1 LNPVLRQ
8 EASLGDFVAKTLGES
23 VRQAAEGARGDG
35 AAASEKRTA
44 VVDALNAFICQKEM
58 PKQFGKTTQDAAAVV
73 NSRELDQLSANFA
86 EKIENWSD
94 VERRVFFRLV
104 LETACPN
111 GVPKRLQC
119 YGPTRT
125 LAYLGQG
132 DVIGEMG
139 VVLSE
144 PRHAT
149 CVAYDHP
156 DGRIDMRV
164 PDSRSGAVPSQL
176 ELVRI
181 RRDDFKRVLDNST
194 ELRRRVEQIVESR
207 RPTADV
213 AAGPQKTKEW
223 SLRNLP
229 EFEELGLVQGQ
240 RLMLIDLDRCTRCGE
255 CVKACVSVHDDGHSR
270 LYLDGPRFGDYL
282 APISCRKCLDPVCM
296 IGCPVGAIH
305 RGDIGEI
312 RIRDWCIGCSLC
324 ERQCPYGSIQ
334 MSELAGELEVAAPLL
349 ELLEKEVELKEVKK
363 RAVVCDLCASTNL
376 GREACVY
383 ACPHDAAMRVNGM
396 QFSFER
402 SG

>member
-1 LNPVLRQ
+1 
-8 EASLGDFVAKTLGES
+8 
-23 VRQAAEGARGDG
+23 
-35 AAASEKRTA
+35 
-44 VVDALNAFICQKEM
+44 
-58 PKQFGKTTQDAAAVV
+58 
-73 NSRELDQLSANFA
+73 
-86 EKIENWSD
+86 
-94 VERRVFFRLV
+94 V
-104 LETACPN
+104 LE
-111 GVPKRLQC
+111 
-119 YGPTRT
+119 
-125 LAYLGQG
+125 
-132 DVIGEMG
+132 
-139 VVLSE
+139 
-144 PRHAT
+144 
-149 CVAYDHP
+149 
-156 DGRIDMRV
+156 
-164 PDSRSGAVPSQL
+164 
-176 ELVRI
+176 
-181 RRDDFKRVLDNST
+181 NSP
-194 ELRRRVEQIVESR
+194 ELRERVKQIVESR
-207 RPTADV
+207 RPPADA
-213 AAGPQKTKEW
+213 AAGPQTTKDW

-255 CVKACVSVHDDGHSR
+255 CVKACVAVHDDGHSR
-270 LYLDGPRFGDYL
+270 LFLDGPRFGDYL

-305 RGDIGEI
+305 RGDVGEI

-334 MSELAGELEVAAPLL
+334 MSELVGDLEVAAPLL